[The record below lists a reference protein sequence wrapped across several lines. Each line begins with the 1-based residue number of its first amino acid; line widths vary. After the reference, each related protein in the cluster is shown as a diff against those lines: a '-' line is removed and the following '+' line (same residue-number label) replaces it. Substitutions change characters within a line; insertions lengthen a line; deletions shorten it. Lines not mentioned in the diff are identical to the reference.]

1 MDARALTAFLAA
13 FLLLAGCERE
23 EEPQQSATP
32 AAEPAPVPASAPAE
46 AAPSFVNKV
55 WEVAESRQVARGELR
70 TFLSDG
76 TLVMASPNA
85 TPAFGQ
91 WRQENGRL
99 TITEEGQEYP
109 ADILELTEDSFRIRM
124 HSPGEPV
131 EILFRPAEPAEA
143 AALASTH
150 VAEDEPVDA
159 AAAERAEA
167 GLLGTAWRLE
177 NLAGAEVVDGVQA
190 TLEFPSE
197 GRASGNGS
205 CNRFNGV
212 VTVEGP
218 AIRFG
223 GVAATRKACADA
235 VMRQEESYF
244 AALQEAERYETDGDS
259 LRIHTSGRPE
269 PLTFAAIE
277 ATAAVPAQSIS
288 RAAAGAG
295 PAPAGIWTVVSHH
308 VPGASAIGDDAARAR
323 YGDTIRL
330 TAGAAISPG
339 GRCDG
344 PRYSTRRVPADS
356 WLASEYKLPR
366 GSLRMLTGLEQ
377 IRVIEVSCGGSPWNA
392 FGARILEIDTER
404 ALAPWDGVF
413 FELERDHDFRGLGQE
428 PGWQLEIRK
437 GADIRFIYDY
447 GQRTVTAPVAK
458 PQVDPE
464 SGTRTWQATSAG
476 NDLRAVV
483 VPVRCSDVMSG
494 RPFPATV
501 SVTLNGRSYRG
512 CGQELATPFE

>member
-1 MDARALTAFLAA
+1 MDARALTAFLAS
-13 FLLLAGCERE
+13 FILLAGCDRTEDR
-23 EEPQQSATP
+23 QRQATTP
-32 AAEPAPVPASAPAE
+32 AAEPAPVPAPAATE
-46 AAPSFVNKV
+46 PAPSFVNKV
-55 WEVAESRQVARGELR
+55 WEVAESRQVAPGELR
-70 TFLSDG
+70 SFLSDG
-76 TLVMASPNA
+76 TLVMASPDA

-131 EILFRPAEPAEA
+131 EILFRPAEPAQA
-143 AALASTH
+143 AAISGTRLA
-150 VAEDEPVDA
+150 EGKPA
-159 AAAERAEA
+159 AAAERVDA

-177 NLAGAEVVDGVQA
+177 NLAGADVVDGAQA

-197 GRASGNGS
+197 GRASGNGT

-212 VTVEGP
+212 VTVEGDS
-218 AIRFG
+218 IRFG
-223 GVAATRKACADA
+223 GVAATRKACAEGL
-235 VMRQEESYF
+235 MRQEESYF
-244 AALQEAERYETDGDS
+244 AALQDAERYETDGES
-259 LRIHTSGRPE
+259 LRIHAAGRPE
-269 PLTFAAIE
+269 PLVFTAIE
-277 ATAAVPAQSIS
+277 ATAAAPAQSIS

-295 PAPAGIWTVVSHH
+295 PAPAGIWTVVRHH
-308 VPGASAIGDDAARAR
+308 IPGTSALGDEAARAR

-330 TAGAAISPG
+330 TAGSAISPG

-344 PRYSTRRVPADS
+344 PRYTTRRVPADS
-356 WLASEYKLPR
+356 WLTSEYKLPR

-377 IRVIEVSCGGSPWNA
+377 IRVVEVSCGGSPWNA
-392 FGARILEIDTER
+392 FGARILEIDPER

-413 FELERDHDFRGLGQE
+413 FELERDHDFRGIGQE